1 MVITMKDYKE
11 VIRSTR
17 KKAGLSQYKLAK
29 MVGIT
34 QSFMNEIES
43 GKKSPSIEVFFRIC
57 EALNIRVFPD
67 ESHGQTQK
75 TREELHDGILY
86 PDPKQ

>member
-1 MVITMKDYKE
+1 VVMKMKDYKI
-11 VIRSTR
+11 VIRNTR
-17 KKAGLSQYKLAK
+17 EKKGLSQYKLAK

-57 EALNIRVFPD
+57 EALDIKVFP
-67 ESHGQTQK
+67 
-75 TREELHDGILY
+75 EE
-86 PDPKQ
+86 

>member
-1 MVITMKDYKE
+1 MVMNMKDYKI
-11 VIRSTR
+11 VIRNAR
-17 KKAGLSQYKLAK
+17 EKKGLTQYKLAK

-57 EALNIRVFPD
+57 EALDIKVFP
-67 ESHGQTQK
+67 
-75 TREELHDGILY
+75 EE
-86 PDPKQ
+86 

>member
-1 MVITMKDYKE
+1 MVMKVKDYKIVVRNARE
-11 VIRSTR
+11 
-17 KKAGLSQYKLAK
+17 KKGLSQYKLAK

-57 EALNIRVFPD
+57 EALDIKVFP
-67 ESHGQTQK
+67 
-75 TREELHDGILY
+75 EE
-86 PDPKQ
+86 

>member
-1 MVITMKDYKE
+1 MNMKDYKI
-11 VIRSTR
+11 VIRNAR
-17 KKAGLSQYKLAK
+17 EKKGLTQYKLAK

-57 EALNIRVFPD
+57 EALDIKVFP
-67 ESHGQTQK
+67 
-75 TREELHDGILY
+75 EE
-86 PDPKQ
+86 

>member
-1 MVITMKDYKE
+1 MRDFRK
-11 VIRSTR
+11 VIRGKR
-17 KKAGLSQYKLAK
+17 EKADLSQYKLAQ

-57 EALNIRVFPD
+57 EALDIRVFPD
-67 ESHGQTQK
+67 E
-75 TREELHDGILY
+75 D
-86 PDPKQ
+86 

>member
-1 MVITMKDYKE
+1 MNMKDYKII
-11 VIRSTR
+11 IRNAR
-17 KKAGLSQYKLAK
+17 EKRGLSQYKLAK

-57 EALNIRVFPD
+57 PALDIKVFP
-67 ESHGQTQK
+67 
-75 TREELHDGILY
+75 EE
-86 PDPKQ
+86 